1 MKNKN
6 ILVFGGSRG
15 IGRVFSQKRTKKGD
29 NVYVFSRSWEKRFN
43 NEPTFIELDFC
54 DINASKDKLKD
65 ILKNIKVVD
74 SIVFTQ
80 RYRGDED
87 DWKSEMSSSVD
98 LFKEV
103 MELAYP
109 YLKKSASIVAIS
121 SNAAKSVAIEQPVS
135 YHAAKAALEQMIRY
149 YAVKFSK
156 KKIRVNG
163 VSPAIT
169 LKPENIDFYNK
180 EKKLKNMFEKAIPL
194 GRMCEANDVCQVIDF
209 LLNKK
214 SSFIT
219 GQIIT
224 VDGGLSLMTPETLLR
239 NEN

>member
-15 IGRVFSQKRTKKGD
+15 IGRVFAQKRVNNGD
-29 NVYVFSRSWEKRFN
+29 NVYVFSRSWKKQEEFEPIFISTNFCEIN
-43 NEPTFIELDFC
+43 NVKKQL
-54 DINASKDKLKD
+54 LKVLPD
-65 ILKNIKVVD
+65 LKKID
-74 SIVFTQ
+74 ALVFTQ
-80 RYRGDED
+80 RYRGNED
-87 DWKSEMSSSVD
+87 DWKSEMASSVD

-103 MELAYP
+103 MELCYP
-109 YLKKSASIVAIS
+109 YLKKNASVVAIS

-149 YAVKFSK
+149 FAVKFSD

-169 LKPENIDFYNK
+169 LKPENIKFYNE
-180 EKKLKNMFEKAIPL
+180 EKNLKKMFSQAIPL
-194 GRMCEANDVCQVIDF
+194 GRMCESKDVCNVIDF
-209 LLNKK
+209 LLSKQ

-219 GQIIT
+219 GQT
-224 VDGGLSLMTPETLLR
+224 LVVDGGLSLMTPEVLLR
-239 NEN
+239 NKN